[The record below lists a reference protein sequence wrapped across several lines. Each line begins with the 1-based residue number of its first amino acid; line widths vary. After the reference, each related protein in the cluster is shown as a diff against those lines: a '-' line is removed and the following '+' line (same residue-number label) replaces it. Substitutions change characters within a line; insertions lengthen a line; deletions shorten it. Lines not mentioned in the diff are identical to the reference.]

1 MELIRRVPSDV
12 LAGYLADWD
21 WLSDL
26 EGLVPFAVTAF
37 GDVLLTGPDG
47 VWFLDTLEGGVS
59 RKWADLDAAQASLAT
74 EEGASQYLL
83 DGLVDAALRGGVAPG
98 PDQVLAFTVPPVI
111 GGELAPENVTALDL
125 VVALSISGQ
134 LHRQVKDLPPG
145 TPISGVTLD
154 EG

>member
-1 MELIRRVPSDV
+1 MDLIRRVPSDE
-12 LAGYLADWD
+12 LTRHLADWD
-21 WLSDL
+21 WLPGLDAL
-26 EGLVPFAVTAF
+26 EPFAVTAF

-47 VWFLDTLEGGVS
+47 VWFLDTLEGKLS
-59 RKWADLDAAQASLAT
+59 REWDSLDAAQAALAT
-74 EEGASQYLL
+74 EEGRDQYLL
-83 DGLVDAALRGGVAPG
+83 ESLVHGALRHGVDPA

-111 GGELAPENVTALDL
+111 GGELTPENVSALDL

-145 TPISGVTLD
+145 TRISGFTVD